1 MAGGNK
7 IPRLT
12 VLTDGPLRIK
22 GSDGQDMAGLSRR
35 AQALIAY
42 LAEQP
47 EMRAERGLVADLLWS
62 DRSEDQARA
71 SLRQELSV
79 LKKKIGSVLQADRQ
93 CVRLDPALVAV
104 ERGSGEFLQGFD
116 LASEGWED
124 WLRDQRNSPA
134 RVHEAA
140 APDGAHDDFFSR
152 PTVLLLSFDPLS
164 SDPDD
169 AMIAAGLAD
178 DLRTTLS
185 YWRWFPVIGPEATG
199 WKTAREVDLRAVTGE
214 VGAAYAITGTLRRVA
229 NQIKISVGLI
239 ETATS
244 RAIWSKQ
251 FEGTLEDIFA
261 FQEDVSRAIVAQIEP
276 QLSKAEVL
284 RIERLRPATME
295 PWQLM
300 AQADQIDRR
309 HAEGYGTWESNL
321 EQLAL
326 AEQALK
332 IDPDFGPALARKARI
347 YYRAGLLDWVDDR
360 QAAYDTCLEAANRAL
375 NTDPENWEAFA
386 YHGLVNIFGFRNY
399 EAGRISGAEAVRL
412 NPSAALGRH
421 AAGCGLEWIG
431 KPEDALKHLDLILQ
445 LDPAYSGRAA
455 ALGDITTCEMF
466 VGNRDRAV
474 NAARQLYAIA
484 PDYAR
489 GLQRCVATFG
499 YFDETDLAA
508 AALTRLREIQPGF
521 GEAYIRDTYPYSKQE
536 HLELLL
542 EGLRKASA
550 F

>member
-1 MAGGNK
+1 MAGGNSDLG
-7 IPRLT
+7 LT
-12 VLTDGPLRIK
+12 VHTSGPLRIK
-22 GSDGQDMAGLSRR
+22 GADGKDMAGLSRR
-35 AQALIAY
+35 AQALIAF

-79 LKKKIGSVLQADRQ
+79 LRKKIGAVLQADRQ
-93 CVRLDPALVAV
+93 CVRLDTARVAV
-104 ERGSGEFLQGFD
+104 RRGSGEFLQGFD

-124 WLRDQRNSPA
+124 WMREQRRAPA
-134 RVHEAA
+134 HTTEDAA
-140 APDGAHDDFFSR
+140 FHGAPEDLFSR
-152 PTVLLLSFDPLS
+152 PTVLLLAFEPLS
-164 SDPDD
+164 SGPDD
-169 AMIAAGLAD
+169 AMISAGLAD

-199 WKTAREVDLRAVTGE
+199 WKTAREIDLRAVAGE
-214 VGAAYAITGTLRRVA
+214 VGAAYVITGTLRRVA
-229 NQIKISVGLI
+229 NQIKISVGLMDA
-239 ETATS
+239 ATG
-244 RAIWSKQ
+244 RAIWSRQ
-251 FEGTLEDIFA
+251 FDGTLEDIFA
-261 FQEDVSRAIVAQIEP
+261 FQEDVSRAIVAQLEP
-276 QLSKAEVL
+276 QLSKAEVR
-284 RIERLRPATME
+284 RIERLRPATIE

-326 AEQALK
+326 AEDALK

-347 YYRAGLLDWVDDR
+347 YYRAGLLDWVEDR
-360 QAAYDTCLEAANRAL
+360 QAAYETCLEAANRAL
-375 NTDPENWEAFA
+375 RVDPENWEAFA

-431 KPEDALKHLDLILQ
+431 KPRDALDHLNLILQ

-466 VGNRDRAV
+466 VGNRERALE
-474 NAARQLYAIA
+474 AARQLYAIA

-499 YFDETDLAA
+499 YFDEAELAA
-508 AALTRLREIQPGF
+508 AALKRLREIQPGF
-521 GEAYIRDTYPYSKQE
+521 DEAYIRETYPYSKPE
-536 HLELLL
+536 HLDVLL
-542 EGLRKASA
+542 EGLRKVGAV
-550 F
+550 